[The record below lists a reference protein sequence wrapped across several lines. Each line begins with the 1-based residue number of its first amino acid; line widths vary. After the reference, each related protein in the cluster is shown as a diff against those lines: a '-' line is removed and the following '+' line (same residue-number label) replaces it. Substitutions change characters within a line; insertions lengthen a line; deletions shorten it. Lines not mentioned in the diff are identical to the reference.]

1 MPKRET
7 THDTGGTRAGTLACL
22 DSIRRIIDAKGFC
35 TEQEARGMAMS
46 LYPPQVLVRIGAQKL
61 KNRKRGTTC
70 RFSDEVDSYMAGGSV
85 SPDAV
90 EWFRVVG
97 GNRQLTR
104 LKQHIKHGLE
114 HDLAYDEESKRFVPI
129 DGCLARDEGVAQV
142 LDNACEDWRQEAV
155 RLIRERLAGRE
166 VLAEEFRIVCEAEG
180 VRPHHCNAWGA
191 LTAQLV
197 KAGVIEDT
205 GRVGKSRAP
214 KSHARRQPIWRVLA
228 ESVAEVTG

>member
-1 MPKRET
+1 MPKRT
-7 THDTGGTRAGTLACL
+7 VTHDTGGTRAGTLACL
-22 DSIRRIIDAKGFC
+22 DSIRKAIDSRGYC

-46 LYPPQVLVRIGAQKL
+46 LYPPQVLVRIGAQKI
-61 KNRKRGTTC
+61 KNRGRGTAA
-70 RFSDEVDSYMAGGSV
+70 RFSVDADAYMGGGAV

-104 LKQHIKHGLE
+104 LKQHVKHGLE
-114 HDLAYDEESKRFVPI
+114 HDLAYDEQAKQFLPI
-129 DGCLARDEGVAQV
+129 DGCAVRDERIAQV
-142 LDNACEDWRQEAV
+142 LENAGKDWRIDAV

-191 LTAQLV
+191 LTAQLL

-205 GRVGKSRAP
+205 GLVGRSRAP
-214 KSHARRQPIWRVLA
+214 KSHARRQPIWRVRA
-228 ESVAEVTG
+228 ENVAEVPA